1 MRGISWIAKKIVA
14 LKKGYSSFE
23 EGLCSMEVILT
34 LAEKSRLLQNA
45 KQPVACPNSA
55 TGYSQNE
62 KLRSGAAAKAIEVKV
77 T

>member
-1 MRGISWIAKKIVA
+1 MEDIVTLGKKSCLFQNKAAKT
-14 LKKGYSSFE
+14 SSIR
-23 EGLCSMEVILT
+23 S
-34 LAEKSRLLQNA
+34 
-45 KQPVACPNSA
+45 PVACPNSA

>member
-1 MRGISWIAKKIVA
+1 
-14 LKKGYSSFE
+14 
-23 EGLCSMEVILT
+23 MEDILT
-34 LAEKSRLLQNA
+34 LAEKSPLLQNA